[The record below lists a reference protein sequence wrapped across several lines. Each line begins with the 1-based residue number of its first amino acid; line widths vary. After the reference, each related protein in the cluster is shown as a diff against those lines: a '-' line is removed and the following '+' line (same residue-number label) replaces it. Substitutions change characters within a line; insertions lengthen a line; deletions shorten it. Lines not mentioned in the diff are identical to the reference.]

1 MSKLLGVVKSACWL
15 GLYSSVNHL
24 DCEGTGAISEP
35 KSQIDQKCKD
45 GNRYSMQME
54 TKRELARVAIQI
66 SDKTVFK

>member
-1 MSKLLGVVKSACWL
+1 MFGRMNFKNIIKVYAVSKRL
-15 GLYSSVNHL
+15 
-24 DCEGTGAISEP
+24 ISEP

-54 TKRELARVAIQI
+54 TKRELAGVAIQI